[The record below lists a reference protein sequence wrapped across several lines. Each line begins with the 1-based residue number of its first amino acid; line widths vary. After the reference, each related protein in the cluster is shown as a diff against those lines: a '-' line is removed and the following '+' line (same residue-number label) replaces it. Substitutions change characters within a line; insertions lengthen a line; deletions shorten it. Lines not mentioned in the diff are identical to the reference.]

1 MDPGEIGVGMKGSG
15 PDRQGEI
22 RGNSAIFL
30 AQNQTNYLYFENF
43 LSLYNVVQF
52 FEFFL
57 IFFIFYIEPFL
68 FALKTLFILFDFA

>member
-1 MDPGEIGVGMKGSG
+1 M
-15 PDRQGEI
+15 Q
-22 RGNSAIFL
+22 L
-30 AQNQTNYLYFENF
+30 AQLNWDENIFENF